1 MTSRPLGFFNAQRRT
16 HSTNRNS
23 YFDNPYS
30 CSQGHFSAHN
40 VSSTKDTTKRNIA
53 FLFNPLTHKCKIIY
67 PTTVARLFFHN
78 MLILLLKSENTK
90 TSTLPA
96 IVFLFSIKQTRQNEH
111 YSSATQNNITLSE
124 KTIPN
129 LSTNRKPT
137 PYNNYIFTQK
147 NKHDKKTKKLRQ

>member
-1 MTSRPLGFFNAQRRT
+1 MTSRPLGLFNAQRRT

-53 FLFNPLTHKCKIIY
+53 FSFQSTNTWVQENISDDRSA
-67 PTTVARLFFHN
+67 TSFHN